1 MKNYIY
7 GLYSLFLRFISYIPS
22 HIFRKILYKALG
34 MKLGRNSWVYGLVEI
49 RSPKNIEIGQGSVIG
64 EHCLIDG
71 RCGLFVG
78 DNVNIST
85 GVYIWTLHHDINSP
99 DFSAVGSQVHI
110 SDYVWVCSR
119 AIILPGVTI
128 GRGSVVAS
136 GSVVT
141 KDVPEGVVVG
151 GIPAKIIGQRNT
163 ELNYKL
169 GNPIPFI

>member
-1 MKNYIY
+1 MKHYIY
-7 GLYSLFLRFISYIPS
+7 GLYSLFLRLISYTPS
-22 HIFRKILYKALG
+22 HIFRKTLYKALG
-34 MKLGRNSWVYGLVEI
+34 MKLARNSWVYGLVEI

-85 GVYIWTLHHDINSP
+85 GAYIWTLHHDINSP
-99 DFSAVGSQVHI
+99 DFCSIGSPVHI
-110 SDYVWVCSR
+110 SDYVWICSR